1 MKNNKNKIIHG
12 KENPKYYSKALKEL
26 VDYFPELEDEKL
38 IMTKE
43 TENNEFNPK
52 IRKVVLGYDLVN
64 FEIEKFK
71 EKKE

>member
-43 TENNEFNPK
+43 TENNEW
-52 IRKVVLGYDLVN
+52 
-64 FEIEKFK
+64 
-71 EKKE
+71 